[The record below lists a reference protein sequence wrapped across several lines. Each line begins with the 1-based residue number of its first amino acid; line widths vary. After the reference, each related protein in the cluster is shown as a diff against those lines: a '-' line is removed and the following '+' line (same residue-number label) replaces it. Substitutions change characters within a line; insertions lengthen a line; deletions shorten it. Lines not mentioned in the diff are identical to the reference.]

1 LEGEIAK
8 LGDRKAELTEKLN
21 AGGSYEELAAWAKE
35 IEQIADQ
42 LDEKE
47 LRWLELSE
55 MM

>member
-1 LEGEIAK
+1 MAK
-8 LGDRKAELTEKLN
+8 LGERKAELTEKLN
-21 AGGSYEELAAWAKE
+21 AGGSYEELAAWANE
-35 IEQIADQ
+35 IEQITDQ